1 MNVSRRTLLRGMWAS
16 GALAVA
22 VGSRVWAEE
31 VRNFSSVQGV
41 GVPKR
46 MVRILYNENPLG
58 SSPLALKAASEVL
71 GAANRYPM
79 MANIDLLRRLH
90 TFHDI
95 PNTFPD
101 NPENLSALFE
111 ALAASPVVLGVGSTE
126 LLRSTA
132 LAYGLEGG
140 EFIEAVPGYTEIGS
154 AADDMLGGK
163 VKRVKIPLTED
174 YHLDWQA
181 MVKAVTPQTRLVVVT
196 NPNNPT
202 GTALS
207 ADAIT
212 RLADSLDSHI
222 LLVIDEAYIDYATDP
237 AVTSMVNLAKT
248 RPNVLVTRTFSKLH
262 GLAGLRLGYAIGSP
276 EVTSKLRRYTIGLI
290 GTNFPAV
297 VAAIAA
303 LDDVDFQTRSREV
316 AQQAKAQL
324 MAKFPAYGYAPI
336 KSEANFVWVNVK
348 KDCSELVS
356 RLARQG
362 IMITSGQRWQM
373 PNYVRISVGQP
384 AEMDALFAM
393 L

>member
-41 GVPKR
+41 GVPKG

-79 MANIDLLRRLH
+79 MANIDLLKRLH

-126 LLRSTA
+126 LLRAAA

-154 AADDMLGGK
+154 AADEMLGGK

-181 MVKAVTPQTRLVVVT
+181 MVKAVTPKTRLVVVT

-212 RLADSLDSHI
+212 RLADSLDSNI

-324 MAKFPAYGYAPI
+324 MAKLPAYGYAPI
-336 KSEANFVWVNVK
+336 KSEANFVWVNV
-348 KDCSELVS
+348 
-356 RLARQG
+356 
-362 IMITSGQRWQM
+362 
-373 PNYVRISVGQP
+373 
-384 AEMDALFAM
+384 
-393 L
+393 